1 MKTYSPKN
9 PGDEISKIRSIF
21 ERNGYPQPIVD
32 RIIYQT
38 LHLKA
43 PCGRSY
49 VGRTPQELGE
59 RIKQHVP
66 DDEPQLA
73 INPGVAP
80 VKRKPG
86 RPKKSVG
93 VTSNAVP
100 ISTQTLRSSSRRGV
114 NVEPLRA
121 AQMDGSSSVSASVA
135 RKLDFAITRHLN

>member
-1 MKTYSPKN
+1 MSTTIYGKPTFTGLYTRWDSYCSTDQKLSLIRSFTNRAMKTYSPKN

-100 ISTQTLRSSSRRGV
+100 SLRG
-114 NVEPLRA
+114 L
-121 AQMDGSSSVSASVA
+121 
-135 RKLDFAITRHLN
+135 